1 MSIRHED
8 KLLQDRS
15 QPRDPL
21 KERHEIYYKQ
31 IFPESP
37 SNRIEHDRGSYQMIA
52 RLWRGWTTLEN
63 ANAYEKLL
71 RERVLPGLQRID
83 GYRGGYILRQE
94 GSDEVEFV
102 VMNLFDSLEAVRAF
116 AGPDYTV
123 PVFEPEARQLL
134 AKVEPVAR
142 HYEVK
147 TTP

>member
-1 MSIRHED
+1 
-8 KLLQDRS
+8 
-15 QPRDPL
+15 
-21 KERHEIYYKQ
+21 
-31 IFPESP
+31 
-37 SNRIEHDRGSYQMIA
+37 MIA
-52 RLWRGWTTLEN
+52 RLWRGWTSLEN
-63 ANAYEKLL
+63 ADAYEKLL
-71 RERVLPGLQRID
+71 REQVLPGLGQID

-94 GSDEVEFV
+94 VTDEVEFV

-134 AKVEPVAR
+134 AKVEPRAR

>member
-1 MSIRHED
+1 
-8 KLLQDRS
+8 
-15 QPRDPL
+15 
-21 KERHEIYYKQ
+21 
-31 IFPESP
+31 
-37 SNRIEHDRGSYQMIA
+37 MIA

-83 GYRGGYILRQE
+83 GYQGGYILRQE

-123 PVFEPEARQLL
+123 PFFEPEARQLL